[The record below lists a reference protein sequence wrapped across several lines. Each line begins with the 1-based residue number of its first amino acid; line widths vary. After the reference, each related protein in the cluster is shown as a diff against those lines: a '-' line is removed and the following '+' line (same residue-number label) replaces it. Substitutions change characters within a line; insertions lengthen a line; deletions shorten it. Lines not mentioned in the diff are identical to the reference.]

1 MPTLTDVYKTPE
13 IGFLGTKLGFKRST
27 IVKSKKRNTI
37 SYTSKHMVIMRTEIS
52 PGKSQINYIKKLS
65 NQTKIFN
72 LRLITNLLLAFSS
85 VCKDLYTVIH
95 TNHDDTF
102 LA

>member
-13 IGFLGTKLGFKRST
+13 IGFLGTEFGFKRST

-37 SYTSKHMVIMRTEIS
+37 SYTSKHMVI
-52 PGKSQINYIKKLS
+52 LS
-65 NQTKIFN
+65 
-72 LRLITNLLLAFSS
+72 
-85 VCKDLYTVIH
+85 KDLYTVIH